1 MIICFVR
8 TGRAGATAVTE
19 PSEPIRM
26 AHVALTVTF
35 DEFDDVSAFYQRVFG
50 WRKERELNGSFGR
63 HEFLGD
69 GYGSHIELVARDVVE
84 RPRRTSEPPGHIC
97 FAVADDEFDAV
108 LQRARDAGVEVG
120 EPNVSTAAAR
130 NETVTA
136 TGEPR
141 SAPNSR
147 HVFID
152 DPSGNCIEISSGAY
166 RSLGLV

>member
-1 MIICFVR
+1 MAER
-8 TGRAGATAVTE
+8 SG
-19 PSEPIRM
+19 PIRM

-35 DEFDDVSAFYQRVFG
+35 EQLDQVSDFYQRVFR

-63 HEFLGD
+63 HQFLTD
-69 GYGSHIELVARDVVE
+69 DHGSHIELVARDVIE
-84 RPRRTSEPPGHIC
+84 RPKRTPQPPGHIC
-97 FAVADDEFDAV
+97 FAVPDDEFDAV
-108 LQRARDAGVEVG
+108 LQRAREAGVDVG

-130 NETVTA
+130 NEVDAT

-141 SAPNSR
+141 SGANSR

-166 RSLGLV
+166 RSLGLG